1 MRFLIALIAFLV
13 AAMVTTPA
21 DAREAGEML
30 PLLKRHEIQVL
41 LAAKFS
47 QADVARR
54 AGVSVA
60 TTTVSGAGS
69 SLAASAICRLCSR
82 GCSRTGLMT

>member
-1 MRFLIALIAFLV
+1 MRFLIALIALVV

-41 LAAKFS
+41 LAAGFPPTGV
-47 QADVARR
+47 AERVARE
-54 AGVSVA
+54 AG
-60 TTTVSGAGS
+60 
-69 SLAASAICRLCSR
+69 
-82 GCSRTGLMT
+82 